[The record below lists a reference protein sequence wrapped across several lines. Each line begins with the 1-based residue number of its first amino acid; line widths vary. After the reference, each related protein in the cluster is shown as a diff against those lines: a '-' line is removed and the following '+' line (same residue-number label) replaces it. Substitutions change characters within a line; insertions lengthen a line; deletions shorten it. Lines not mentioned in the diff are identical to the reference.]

1 MKSVDFSPLAE
12 ADAASALEYYF
23 EEAPHMVGAFRNE
36 LARAVGFIAENP
48 GAGSPR
54 YSIIPG
60 LRFWT
65 LNRFP
70 YAVFYI
76 ELDAGIDVIRVLH
89 QRADSPARLQGGAT

>member
-12 ADAASALEYYF
+12 ADSASALEYYF
-23 EEAPHMVGAFRNE
+23 DEAPHMVSAFRDE
-36 LARAVGFIAENP
+36 LARAVGFIVENP

-54 YSIIPG
+54 YSLIRG

-70 YAVFYI
+70 YSVFYVERDAAI
-76 ELDAGIDVIRVLH
+76 EVIRVLH
-89 QRADSPARLQGGAT
+89 QSSDIPLRLQGGES